1 VDVGKIDHGAWLT
14 LCPVDE
20 RVGEICLKML
30 PMPTDFEF
38 PQESDN
44 QTAINFISRFVIDW
58 KLEADGVAVPCND
71 ETKAKYLALLLR
83 LKVKNEEGKTE
94 EDKSEFAVTP
104 IVKFAA
110 DIENFLKN

>member
-1 VDVGKIDHGAWLT
+1 MDISKIDHGAWLT

-20 RVGEICLKML
+20 KVGEVRLKML

-38 PQESDN
+38 PKETDN
-44 QTAINFISRFVIDW
+44 QAAIGILSQFVVDW
-58 KLEADGVAVPCND
+58 NLDEDGVAILCND

-104 IVKFAA
+104 IARFAA
-110 DIENFLKN
+110 EIGNFLKN